1 MHFQLSDGIM
11 GMSGRRAFMA
21 GVAGIG
27 VVGLAGCSTVR
38 SDSVTTGEIVVNQL
52 LGEAKR
58 EDLSPDENEWR
69 IQHILAL
76 HTDGETDLSPTVES
90 EYGVEERDVYQGM
103 KLQDLPLGQL
113 YEDFD
118 RLVCEPRVRLTA
130 DDSTNNFSE
139 GDVEAYAA
147 YSDLFNY
154 IEIGTEYRLEVAESR
169 GRYAINRPRIID
181 LVPVD
186 Q

>member
-1 MHFQLSDGIM
+1 M
-11 GMSGRRAFMA
+11 GTTGRRAFI
-21 GVAGIG
+21 AGITTIG
-27 VVGLAGCSTVR
+27 VGSLAGCNTVR
-38 SDSVTTGEIVVNQL
+38 SDSATTGEIVGNQL

-58 EDLSPDENEWR
+58 DDPTPDEGEWR

-76 HTDGETDLSPTVES
+76 QANGDTDVSPTVQS
-90 EYGVEERDVYQGM
+90 EYGIEERDVHHEM

-130 DDSTNNFSE
+130 EDTLNNFTE

-154 IEIGTEYRLEVAESR
+154 IEVGGEYRLDVAESR
-169 GRYAINRPRIID
+169 GRYAIDHPRIID
-181 LVPVD
+181 LAPIN